1 MRPAALL
8 CIAMAAA
15 LAAAPLGARQIVPDG
30 QAAPEQPA
38 PPPPASELP
47 PPVPPTS
54 SEPLPPFPHYPAR
67 APREHNPNYRHGG
80 HVSRHASPHH
90 RATTRHHAKARRHGK
105 SHHAK
110 SHHAA
115 RQYFSKR
122 TVRQC
127 HGMTYKQIMRHKY
140 CRTMMEQ
147 DLAATKRH
155 RHQAHHRATS
165 HHHRDRHHSSRH
177 HRRR

>member
-1 MRPAALL
+1 MRRATLV
-8 CIAMAAA
+8 CIAIAAA
-15 LAAAPLGARQIVPDG
+15 LAASPLGARQIVPDG
-30 QAAPEQPA
+30 QAAPELPAA
-38 PPPPASELP
+38 PPPTSELP

-67 APREHNPNYRHGG
+67 APREHNPNYRRSAHA
-80 HVSRHASPHH
+80 SRHASPHH
-90 RATTRHHAKARRHGK
+90 RATRHQHHAKGRHHGK
-105 SHHAK
+105 SHR
-110 SHHAA
+110 AA

-127 HGMTYKQIMRHKY
+127 HRMTYKQIMRHKY

-147 DLAATKRH
+147 DLASTKQH
-155 RHQAHHRATS
+155 RHHAHHRPAS
-165 HHHRDRHHSSRH
+165 HHHHRDRRHARAH